1 MFKDRLKE
9 LRINKGVSQ
18 YQLASIIHVSRGAI
32 SKWERG
38 IGIPSECNLEA
49 LCDYFG
55 VKKEE
60 LLGIDD
66 KMYPVK

>member
-32 SKWERG
+32 SK
-38 IGIPSECNLEA
+38 
-49 LCDYFG
+49 
-55 VKKEE
+55 
-60 LLGIDD
+60 
-66 KMYPVK
+66 